1 MKVIQK
7 KAVRALAS
15 KVLAVAVANINEE
28 TNEILD
34 WSCYVDAVEGRD
46 HQQEFEAAA
55 STGAKQPERIARVLF
70 PGLDISKYR
79 L

>member
-1 MKVIQK
+1 MEVIQK
-7 KAVRALAS
+7 KAHHALAS
-15 KVLAVAVANINEE
+15 KVLAVAVANINKE

-34 WSCYVDAVEGRD
+34 WSCYVDAVKGYN
-46 HQQEFEAAA
+46 HQQEFEAVA
-55 STGAKQPERIARVLF
+55 STGDKQPERIAQALF